1 MLWPQESWWQGDEYY
16 IDEFYIDYSLQNM
29 GLGTK
34 LMNFV
39 KESLKEDKIECI
51 TLLTEHGTPAER
63 FYEKNGFSKKDEN
76 IFMFNI
82 L

>member
-1 MLWPQESWWQGDEYY
+1 
-16 IDEFYIDYSLQNM
+16 M